1 MRTMFFAAAIFSS
14 GCYRMMSVFN
24 DTGTASQSDPSATE
38 AVSKRSYENPDVD
51 VDANERNDIEAMC
64 SAIVAHDKANT
75 PRDKDRGAYGDLSPQ
90 SPWGIELHK
99 HLNSEGRHVV
109 GPRLARLLKH
119 EGMKWTSSDC
129 RAVIKR
135 YSSYH

>member
-1 MRTMFFAAAIFSS
+1 MRKMFFAAALFSS
-14 GCYRMMSVFN
+14 GCYRIMSVLN
-24 DTGTASQSDPSATE
+24 DTGTANQSGASAPD
-38 AVSKRSYENPDVD
+38 AAPKRSYDNPDVD
-51 VDANERNDIEAMC
+51 VNSNERHDIEAMC
-64 SAIVAHDKANT
+64 SAIVAHDKAHT
-75 PRDKDRGAYGDLSPQ
+75 PRDKDRGAYGNLSPK
-90 SPWGIELHK
+90 SPWGTELHK
-99 HLNSEGRHVV
+99 HLNSEGRHIV